1 MHNQLGDKEHLHVLL
16 LYFVWFPCCC
26 CLHHLHCDFSMWTNV
41 GTQRLKLKII
51 GSYEI
56 FHVSLHLWRSLR
68 NYLGER
74 KPQQRSLFSADIHQ
88 INFRVELKPSLCAP
102 LGLWG
107 HGLFCDFTPFLLLP
121 PPPQHVVSEALRENP
136 KNKCKV
142 LKLGEMGKF
151 NATEK
156 LHLFFRRSFGLG
168 WSGRDIF
175 VK

>member
-1 MHNQLGDKEHLHVLL
+1 
-16 LYFVWFPCCC
+16 
-26 CLHHLHCDFSMWTNV
+26 MWTNV

-56 FHVSLHLWRSLR
+56 FHVSLHLWRSLGK
-68 NYLGER
+68 YLGER

-88 INFRVELKPSLCAP
+88 INFRIELNRHCVLPWVFEDMASFVISL
-102 LGLWG
+102 LS
-107 HGLFCDFTPFLLLP
+107 FSP
-121 PPPQHVVSEALRENP
+121 PPPPPNTLCQKDAPIWEEALRENP